1 MLIYGQPDKVCVNGF
16 VLAPGV
22 KGKFSNF
29 NGSYQLTNAV
39 LTEITDNGKGV
50 APEEM
55 TIDGITAEKQN
66 RYVVIRNAMLDTEE
80 GVTTLF
86 DDTGT
91 IVAFDKGFIA
101 FPADESEIYD
111 VTAMTAYFKGQ
122 VQVYPVNFTEIPED
136 VVQEPGIGISGYP
149 LNPDSD
155 EHIYYGEVEVI
166 VMKSDDV
173 ASIHAVVT
181 KDGVEVDN
189 VTATEEW
196 RKTYSEVG
204 N

>member
-1 MLIYGQPDKVCVNGF
+1 
-16 VLAPGV
+16 
-22 KGKFSNF
+22 
-29 NGSYQLTNAV
+29 
-39 LTEITDNGKGV
+39 
-50 APEEM
+50 
-55 TIDGITAEKQN
+55 
-66 RYVVIRNAMLDTEE
+66 
-80 GVTTLF
+80 
-86 DDTGT
+86 
-91 IVAFDKGFIA
+91 
-101 FPADESEIYD
+101 
-111 VTAMTAYFKGQ
+111 MTAYFKGQ